1 MPPMS
6 RRTRRFASAVL
17 AASVVALAAVV
28 AFGPEPAAADDEPV
42 VFAMSVQDPDGRV
55 IASPVVLG
63 DAGQKVEVRMMCE
76 SDPRRERMSLVLD
89 PVESFVEGELAY
101 SYELKVAGRVTSAK
115 GTVRLST
122 GAEQR
127 IDVMGDA
134 SDVTMALFAA
144 PIDHPGVENYLV
156 KRRARLAPWQS

>member
-1 MPPMS
+1 MSPMP
-6 RRTRRFASAVL
+6 RRTRRLASIAFAACVAV
-17 AASVVALAAVV
+17 SAAVV
-28 AFGPEPAAADDEPV
+28 SSSSASASADEQV
-42 VFAMSVQDPDGRV
+42 VFALAVQDPDGRV

-63 DAGQKVEVRMMCE
+63 GAGQKVEVRMMCE
-76 SDPRRERMSLVLD
+76 SDPLRERMSLVLD
-89 PVESFVEGELAY
+89 PVESFVDGELAY
-101 SYELKVAGRVTSAK
+101 SYELKVAGRVSSAK

-127 IDVMGDA
+127 IDVMGDG

-144 PIDHPGVENYLV
+144 PIDHPGVETYLV